1 MLLSA
6 PRSGSTLLV
15 EMLRTHGD
23 VVMHGEP
30 FHEQDL
36 RASRKD
42 GLARNV
48 TVDDAAFR
56 RRRERPQ
63 ELLEA
68 LGKQHANRRVVGFKL
83 FSKHLDWKRLDTF
96 LDWATH
102 LILLRRDDAFA
113 QYVSICLAQAS
124 NVWAAYPGSAKHDH
138 VVSVD
143 AALFDTWSKHEA
155 AFVETVERALAK
167 AANPPGVLHLTY
179 ERDLCAPHAR
189 RDTMRRVE
197 RFLGV
202 AADRARADAEHLP
215 IKQHKVDVRDHVS
228 NFEHVARVLPAANA
242 SAVRGPASRRDGGAS
257 TCGATSRAW
266 TGSARRLPR
275 TRGPRRTLG
284 AAAGR
289 HAVAPL
295 QGGGTGVVVMTQTCD
310 YRQGKVTGAAAAPAS
325 ARRRTRPRPRGRR
338 HIRWAAPSRP
348 TAPRRD

>member
-1 MLLSA
+1 MYIVPHALIATVSLFAFAQNTTTAPTQQRARLVLLSA
-6 PRSGSTLLV
+6 PRWGSTLLV
-15 EMLRTHGD
+15 EMLPTHGD

-68 LGKQHANRRVVGFKL
+68 LGRQHANRRVVGFKL

-189 RDTMRRVE
+189 RNTMRRVE
-197 RFLGV
+197 RFILERWARAASFTPDPWHAVRPHNTRQTHHAVRRRAPPPPCPRLGV
-202 AADRARADAEHLP
+202 GALSARACVARPAEHRRF
-215 IKQHKVDVRDHVS
+215 DVRRDAAGTLT
-228 NFEHVARVLPAANA
+228 ARNLH
-242 SAVRGPASRRDGGAS
+242 SALYPTKRE
-257 TCGATSRAW
+257 
-266 TGSARRLPR
+266 SARPR
-275 TRGPRRTLG
+275 
-284 AAAGR
+284 
-289 HAVAPL
+289 APPL
-295 QGGGTGVVVMTQTCD
+295 N
-310 YRQGKVTGAAAAPAS
+310 
-325 ARRRTRPRPRGRR
+325 
-338 HIRWAAPSRP
+338 RP
-348 TAPRRD
+348 TARSG

>member
-1 MLLSA
+1 MLLATPRRRRAVYVSCSALIATVSLFAFAQNTTTAPPQRARLVLLSA

-68 LGKQHANRRVVGFKL
+68 LGRQHANRRVVGFKL
-83 FSKHLDWKRLDTF
+83 FSKHLDWKRLGTF

-167 AANPPGVLHLTY
+167 AADPPGVL
-179 ERDLCAPHAR
+179 
-189 RDTMRRVE
+189 RRVK
-197 RFLGV
+197 
-202 AADRARADAEHLP
+202 
-215 IKQHKVDVRDHVS
+215 II
-228 NFEHVARVLPAANA
+228 
-242 SAVRGPASRRDGGAS
+242 
-257 TCGATSRAW
+257 GATSRRW
-266 TGSARRLPR
+266 RGHLKFDFHTGP
-275 TRGPRRTLG
+275 
-284 AAAGR
+284 
-289 HAVAPL
+289 
-295 QGGGTGVVVMTQTCD
+295 
-310 YRQGKVTGAAAAPAS
+310 
-325 ARRRTRPRPRGRR
+325 
-338 HIRWAAPSRP
+338 PSDVR
-348 TAPRRD
+348 A

>member
-1 MLLSA
+1 MLLATPRRRRAVYVSCSALIATVSLFAFAQNATAPTQQRARLVLLSA

-68 LGKQHANRRVVGFKL
+68 LGKQHANRHVVGFKL

-189 RDTMRRVE
+189 RNTMRRVE

-242 SAVRGPASRRDGGAS
+242 SRPCVE
-257 TCGATSRAW
+257 
-266 TGSARRLPR
+266 
-275 TRGPRRTLG
+275 
-284 AAAGR
+284 
-289 HAVAPL
+289 
-295 QGGGTGVVVMTQTCD
+295 
-310 YRQGKVTGAAAAPAS
+310 
-325 ARRRTRPRPRGRR
+325 ARRRLDV
-338 HIRWAAPSRP
+338 
-348 TAPRRD
+348 RRDVAGVDWLGSTPPEDPRAKAHAAAKAFMRSPHCKEGGPGWL

>member
-1 MLLSA
+1 MLLATPRRRRAVYVSCSALIATVSIFAFAQNTTTAPPQRARLVLLSA

-189 RDTMRRVE
+189 RNTMRRVE

-202 AADRARADAEHLP
+202 ATGARPDAAHLP
-215 IKQHKVDVRDHVS
+215 IKQHSNDVREHVGNFVDV
-228 NFEHVARVLPAANA
+228 ARILPAANA
-242 SAVRGPASRRDGGAS
+242 SRP
-257 TCGATSRAW
+257 C
-266 TGSARRLPR
+266 
-275 TRGPRRTLG
+275 
-284 AAAGR
+284 
-289 HAVAPL
+289 VA
-295 QGGGTGVVVMTQTCD
+295 D
-310 YRQGKVTGAAAAPAS
+310 
-325 ARRRTRPRPRGRR
+325 ARRRLDV
-338 HIRWAAPSRP
+338 
-348 TAPRRD
+348 RRDVTGVDWLGSTPPDLVDPTRAKAHAAAKALMRSPHCKEGGPGWL

>member
-1 MLLSA
+1 METRGAIAPSMDHGSPRREKRETVARAIRVVPNFGRNSGAACASMGASGSLGPAFVEQQRRAASFVPVWLIPRFSFSCHKTMLTPRRRRAVYISCTALIATVSLFAFAQNTTTAPPQRARLVLLSA

-189 RDTMRRVE
+189 RNTMRRVE
-197 RFLGV
+197 RFL
-202 AADRARADAEHLP
+202 ASLPTERA
-215 IKQHKVDVRDHVS
+215 Q
-228 NFEHVARVLPAANA
+228 
-242 SAVRGPASRRDGGAS
+242 
-257 TCGATSRAW
+257 
-266 TGSARRLPR
+266 
-275 TRGPRRTLG
+275 
-284 AAAGR
+284 
-289 HAVAPL
+289 
-295 QGGGTGVVVMTQTCD
+295 TQSIC
-310 YRQGKVTGAAAAPAS
+310 R
-325 ARRRTRPRPRGRR
+325 
-338 HIRWAAPSRP
+338 
-348 TAPRRD
+348 